1 MPKRGKTYVK
11 TIFDDCFLYLYM
23 ILLKRH
29 FPFLRWKHIHWFC
42 LSNICFVSSKKWRNF
57 ASESISLS
65 RCFCWIMYYYA
76 LVYCFTTY
84 SFSKIHRH
92 ISTCIHDWR
101 FKDKGDIVKLNQ
113 FEKEIKIDRTII
125 RDKSCI
131 ILLILFFV
139 TQFQKKNSNCFR
151 KHLPKAIS

>member
-11 TIFDDCFLYLYM
+11 TIFDDCFCLCTWSFSKD
-23 ILLKRH
+23 IFH
-29 FPFLRWKHIHWFC
+29 FWDEKHIHWFC

-65 RCFCWIMYYYA
+65 HCFCWIIYYYA

-101 FKDKGDIVKLNQ
+101 FKDKEDNVKLNQ
-113 FEKEIKIDRTII
+113 FQKENNIDRALIH
-125 RDKSCI
+125 DKSCI
-131 ILLILFFV
+131 LL
-139 TQFQKKNSNCFR
+139 
-151 KHLPKAIS
+151 

>member
-1 MPKRGKTYVK
+1 MSISVIISNILSCLSVGKLMWKRYSMIVFCICTWSFSKD
-11 TIFDDCFLYLYM
+11 IFHFKMKSTFIGFVSQIFVLC
-23 ILLKRH
+23 LLK
-29 FPFLRWKHIHWFC
+29 
-42 LSNICFVSSKKWRNF
+42 ND
-57 ASESISLS
+57 EISLLRAFHCHTVFAES
-65 RCFCWIMYYYA
+65 CITT

-131 ILLILFFV
+131 ILFQLIV
-139 TQFQKKNSNCFR
+139 T
-151 KHLPKAIS
+151 

>member
-1 MPKRGKTYVK
+1 MSISVIISNVLSCLCVGNLWENDNQWLFFVFVHDPSQKTFP
-11 TIFDDCFLYLYM
+11 IFKMKSTFIGFVSQIFVLC
-23 ILLKRH
+23 LLK
-29 FPFLRWKHIHWFC
+29 
-42 LSNICFVSSKKWRNF
+42 ND
-57 ASESISLS
+57 EISLLRAFHCHTVFAES
-65 RCFCWIMYYYA
+65 CITT

-113 FEKEIKIDRTII
+113 FEKEIKIERTII

-131 ILLILFFV
+131 LL
-139 TQFQKKNSNCFR
+139 
-151 KHLPKAIS
+151 